1 MLDLIKLDGSNLSI
15 VIQGAISSQEEIVEI
30 INSYRAI
37 LPKSEIIISTWPD
50 FKNLVPKDEIVII
63 SNDPGPIDVS
73 EVGGRTNNNFNR
85 QLISSKR
92 GIEIASRTFVLKV
105 RSDLAAIDDSI
116 FKKFNEVII
125 SSQKINK
132 SYFKDKPL
140 LIISNESSKKPSL
153 FRGYLHFCDWFMLA
167 KKEEVSKIF
176 DMNILAK
183 EDLLFRKLEEIPKI
197 YDELKL
203 PKEKWSAETYLW
215 TNYLSNYYDFHM
227 LNEFD
232 ESYALKEIH
241 DNFVADHLV
250 ILDYKKSG
258 LRILKNI
265 YKDRVFFK
273 YNYEYSY
280 DDWLLLSSRIELNYI
295 KRLILILKTFF
306 VDIFK
311 STYTRYAKIRIYF
324 RL

>member
-1 MLDLIKLDGSNLSI
+1 MSNIIKLDGSNLSI
-15 VIQGAISSQEEIVEI
+15 VIQGAISSQTQIIEIV
-30 INSYRAI
+30 NSYRAI

-50 FKNLVPKDEIVII
+50 FKNLVPKGEIVTI
-63 SNDPGPIDVS
+63 SDDPGPIDVS
-73 EVGGRTNNNFNR
+73 EVKGRTNNNFNR

-92 GIEIASRTFVLKV
+92 GIATSSRTFVLKV
-105 RSDLAAIDDSI
+105 RSDLAAIDGSI
-116 FKKFNEVII
+116 FKKYNEVLI

-140 LIISNESSKKPSL
+140 LVISNESSKKPSL
-153 FRGYLHFCDWFMLA
+153 FRGYLHFCDWFILA
-167 KKEEVSKIF
+167 KREEVSKIF

-183 EDLLFRKLEEIPKI
+183 EDLLFGKSEEIPKI

-215 TNYLSNYYDFHM
+215 TNYLSNYYDFQM
-227 LNEFD
+227 LNEYD

-241 DNFVADHLV
+241 DNFVADNLV

-258 LRILKNI
+258 LGILKNI

-295 KRLILILKTFF
+295 KRLILSLKVFF
-306 VDIFK
+306 IDVLK
-311 STYTRYAKIRIYF
+311 STYSKYVKIRRFF